1 MTDLILGQPNCVSP
15 TLRLPA
21 RAGKLLSVTGVEDP
35 SNFPTLVGQVLRVTT
50 ILLHGLITV
59 ISLL

>member
-1 MTDLILGQPNCVSP
+1 MLLTP
-15 TLRLPA
+15 TNDGLDFSA
-21 RAGKLLSVTGVEDP
+21 AKFCQSDTSTSLSVTGVEDP

-50 ILLHGLITV
+50 ILLHGSITV